1 MSSKSEVVHGYSLS
15 LHKQS
20 TVMSIFFF
28 APAAKLK
35 QTFTSHFG
43 PAARTAAPSAAC
55 SLLQQLRGHRK
66 WFGGNLQANQN
77 HTGVANIAHI
87 WHILQ
92 VVQPQL
98 RLRSPFLRPWQGPVQ
113 DSVRR
118 TQCRIRSRQLCIL
131 GRTQCRI
138 RSTLMRVICFCHD
151 ALIGPWL
158 IACVRRFRR

>member
-1 MSSKSEVVHGYSLS
+1 MVYSLS

-20 TVMSIFFF
+20 TVMSIFF

-55 SLLQQLRGHRK
+55 SLLQQLRGRRK

-92 VVQPQL
+92 VVQPHL

-113 DSVRR
+113 DSVPPTLHLRNR
-118 TQCRIRSRQLCIL
+118 FLLRWETQCRIRSRQLCI
-131 GRTQCRI
+131 
-138 RSTLMRVICFCHD
+138 
-151 ALIGPWL
+151 
-158 IACVRRFRR
+158 